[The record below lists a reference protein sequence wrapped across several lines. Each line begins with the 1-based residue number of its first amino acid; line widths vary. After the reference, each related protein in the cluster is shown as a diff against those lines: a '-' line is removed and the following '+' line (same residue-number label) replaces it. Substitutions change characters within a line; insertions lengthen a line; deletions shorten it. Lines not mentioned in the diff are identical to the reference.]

1 MSQPRIALGTLC
13 GGAVGFWVAEQ
24 VAEHY
29 RVRARGRGAGESF
42 APRP

>member
-29 RVRARGRGAGESF
+29 RVRALGRGAGESF